1 LGAVRLSGKPDRVF
15 DGGKGRDFC
24 LFANFLHV
32 WDPDC
37 IITDSA
43 GTQLILYI
51 LYIHHFGAGIKR
63 LISGLNHF

>member
-1 LGAVRLSGKPDRVF
+1 LGAVRLSGQPDRVF

-24 LFANFLHV
+24 FVCDFFLHV

-37 IITDSA
+37 IITDSV

-51 LYIHHFGAGIKR
+51 LYIHHFGADIKR
-63 LISGLNHF
+63 FNSG